1 MNPLIPTNA
10 IQLRYV
16 SPIFEPI
23 YDEEENQIDEECMR
37 DGTNVLRECIVA
49 VNKDKL
55 PRYYRLR
62 YRENAKEHKR
72 RWERWLEDNLIH
84 GTPYFVKVK
93 KIGRRVLFEYD
104 STLIEK
110 REKKLRAIQHKKEME
125 ARKLAKQVAAEGAG
139 PQEEESWD
147 EWLHKLETDLDE
159 RGIRE
164 RIPRPRTVS
173 FEEIPS
179 AFEEDDDE
187 VLILEDDDLTTEQQ
201 RAFDNL
207 PNGDRLVGETQQGEA
222 VYEDRESG
230 DRYEER

>member
-1 MNPLIPTNA
+1 MNPLIPINA
-10 IQLRYV
+10 IQMRYI

-23 YDEEENQIDEECMR
+23 YDEEDNQVDEECVR
-37 DGTNVLRECIVA
+37 DGTNVLHECIVA

-72 RWERWLEDNLIH
+72 RWERWLEENLIN
-84 GTPYFVKVK
+84 GITPYFVRVK

-104 STLIEK
+104 ATLIEK
-110 REKKLRAIQHKKEME
+110 REKKLRAIQHKKERQ
-125 ARKLAKQVAAEGAG
+125 ARKLARQVAASPVG

-147 EWLHKLETDLDE
+147 EWLKRLESDLT
-159 RGIRE
+159 RE
-164 RIPRPRTVS
+164 QQT
-173 FEEIPS
+173 
-179 AFEEDDDE
+179 AFDNLPDDDE
-187 VLILEDDDLTTEQQ
+187 VLILEDDENDCP
-201 RAFDNL
+201 F
-207 PNGDRLVGETQQGEA
+207 GHDRLVGETQQGEA

>member
-10 IQLRYV
+10 IQIRYI
-16 SPIFEPI
+16 SPIFEPV
-23 YDEEENQIDEECMR
+23 YDDEDNQMGEECVR
-37 DGTNVLRECIVA
+37 DGTDVLYECIVPT
-49 VNKDKL
+49 NKDKL

-72 RWERWLEDNLIH
+72 RWERWLEENLIT
-84 GTPYFVKVK
+84 GRMPYFIKVK

-110 REKKLRAIQHKKEME
+110 REKKLRAIQHKKEMQ
-125 ARKLAKQVAAEGAG
+125 ARKLARQVATQGVAPKG
-139 PQEEESWD
+139 EESWD
-147 EWLHKLETDLDE
+147 EFLKNLESDLDE
-159 RGIRE
+159 R
-164 RIPRPRTVS
+164 RIIES
-173 FEEIPS
+173 IPS

-187 VLILEDDDLTTEQQ
+187 VLIMEDDDDLTTEQQ

-207 PNGDRLVGETQQGEA
+207 PNGDRLVGESEQGEA

-230 DRYEER
+230 DLYEER